1 VGQNDPFDK
10 LRSPE
15 VLLAKKEE
23 EARKVGADP
32 NGGSVILSS
41 GYHVRLLEERSLC
54 GLPEILGSAPK
65 VRWRGNLR
73 RYPNV
78 T

>member
-1 VGQNDPFDK
+1 M
-10 LRSPE
+10 
-15 VLLAKKEE
+15 AKKEKV
-23 EARKVGADP
+23 ARKVGADL
-32 NGGSVILSS
+32 NGGNVILSP
-41 GYHVRLLEERSLC
+41 GNRVWLEERSLF

>member
-1 VGQNDPFDK
+1 MV
-10 LRSPE
+10 
-15 VLLAKKEE
+15 KKEE
-23 EARKVGADP
+23 EAKKVGADP
-32 NGGSVILSS
+32 NGGNVILSS
-41 GYHVRLLEERSLC
+41 GNRVWLVEERSLF

>member
-1 VGQNDPFDK
+1 VEQNDPFDK
-10 LRSPE
+10 LRSSEMP
-15 VLLAKKEE
+15 LAKKKE

-32 NGGSVILSS
+32 NGGSVILSP

-54 GLPEILGSAPK
+54 GLPEILGNAPK

>member
-1 VGQNDPFDK
+1 M
-10 LRSPE
+10 LRQVSLVE
-15 VLLAKKEE
+15 SATDRMTKKED

-41 GYHVRLLEERSLC
+41 RNRIRLVEERSLC

-65 VRWRGNLR
+65 VRWQGNPR